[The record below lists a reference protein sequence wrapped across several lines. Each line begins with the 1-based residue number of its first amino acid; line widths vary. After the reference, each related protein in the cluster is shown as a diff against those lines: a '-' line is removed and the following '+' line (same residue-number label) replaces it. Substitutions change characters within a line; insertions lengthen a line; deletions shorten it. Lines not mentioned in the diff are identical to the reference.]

1 MCSGRVPVVPR
12 QGLRTAQRARR
23 SLACLSERIAAT
35 VGEPTR
41 ALSSSLL
48 TRGP

>member
-1 MCSGRVPVVPR
+1 MWSDRVPVVPR
-12 QGLRTAQRARR
+12 QVVRTAQRARR
-23 SLACLSERIAAT
+23 SLACLSARIADT